1 MAQQS
6 SASSLQANSKAV
18 QAELERKSAEDVEK
32 ACGELSAQHKKEVEQ
47 LQATIARLEGSQGDK
62 DREADDLK
70 AQVDKC
76 SSLEGQLMALNQQLQ
91 QEMGSKKVRAVAM
104 VAMTCAAMT
113 CMVLFHPKLT
123 CSTNLSSDRLQ
134 DGWLD
139 FCFQCVGLKVPHQ
152 GVLRERHL

>member
-47 LQATIARLEGSQGDK
+47 LQATIARLEGSQGNK

-104 VAMTCAAMT
+104 VAMTCASLYGTA
-113 CMVLFHPKLT
+113 P
-123 CSTNLSSDRLQ
+123 S
-134 DGWLD
+134 
-139 FCFQCVGLKVPHQ
+139 KVDLLHQ
-152 GVLRERHL
+152 PQLW